1 LHVHGLLATR
11 TAWWYATDGDHG
23 EASED
28 VARLSAT
35 IIGGGIFGL
44 WQAYELARRGHTV
57 TLHEAMS
64 EAATGGASRFA
75 GAMLAPYCEAEGA
88 EPIVQEL
95 GVRGLALWR
104 AAVPQIVTNG
114 SLVIAAPRDQGELA
128 RFARM
133 TEGHQ
138 TIDAA
143 AVDAL
148 EPDLA
153 GRFGRG
159 LWYPDEGHM
168 EPRKVLPFLVGEIRR
183 LGGTLHFGSAI
194 PTPVWRA
201 ASDGGVVVDCRGL
214 GAREDL
220 PELRGVRGE
229 MAILRSREVHL
240 SRPVRLLHPRFGLY
254 VVPWSDDCYM
264 VGATVIER
272 EDAGP
277 VTVRSALD
285 LLGTAYALHPAFGE
299 AEILE
304 LSAGVRPA
312 FPDNVPRIVARGRRL
327 MVNGAFRHGYLLA
340 PVMAEIAAA
349 YLETGAAHPILH
361 AD

>member
-1 LHVHGLLATR
+1 MPPENPYGK
-11 TAWWYATDGDHG
+11 
-23 EASED
+23 ASGH

-35 IIGGGIFGL
+35 IVGGGIFGL
-44 WQAYELARRGHTV
+44 WQAYVLARRGPEV
-57 TLHEAMS
+57 TLPEAMT
-64 EAATGGASRFA
+64 EAETGGASRFA

-104 AAVPQIVTNG
+104 AAVPDIVMNG
-114 SLVIAAPRDQGELA
+114 SLVVAAPRDQGELV

-133 TEGHQ
+133 TEGHF
-138 TIDAA
+138 TVDAA
-143 AVDAL
+143 TVDTL

-153 GRFGRG
+153 GRFGRA

-168 EPRKVLPFLVGEIRR
+168 EPRRVLTFLVGEIRR
-183 LGGTLHFGSAI
+183 LGGTLRFGSAV
-194 PTPVWRA
+194 PAPVWRA
-201 ASDGGVVVDCRGL
+201 ASDGGVVIDCRGL
-214 GAREDL
+214 AAREDL

-229 MAILRSREVHL
+229 MAVLRSREVRL

-254 VVPWSDDCYM
+254 VVPWSDDRYM

-272 EDAGP
+272 DDAGP

-285 LLGTAYALHPAFGE
+285 LFGTAYALHSGFGE

-304 LSAGVRPA
+304 LSSGVRPA

-327 MVNGAFRHGYLLA
+327 IVNGAFRHGYLLA

-349 YLETGAAHPILH
+349 YLETGVLHPILH
-361 AD
+361 VE